1 MTADFGVLSLE
12 KTCPHMCV
20 CVVPQVW
27 FDVHTFQKHNGAQN
41 LYIPVTMS
49 SVRHKFV

>member
-1 MTADFGVLSLE
+1 
-12 KTCPHMCV
+12 MCV
-20 CVVPQVW
+20 NVCYQVW

-49 SVRHKFV
+49 SVSVKLSA